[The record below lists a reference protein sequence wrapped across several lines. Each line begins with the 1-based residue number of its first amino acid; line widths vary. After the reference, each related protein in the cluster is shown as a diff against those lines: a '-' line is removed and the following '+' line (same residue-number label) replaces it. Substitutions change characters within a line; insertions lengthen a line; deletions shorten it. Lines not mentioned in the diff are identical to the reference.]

1 MKQRFYLMKE
11 LSALCS
17 VLLILG
23 FAAGLSRAGS
33 DQDLDLSERLS
44 EIYHNTP
51 PEQAHGMTRADLAKA
66 YREAPGG
73 TKVSPPAFQPH
84 QTFICRTCGL
94 IKADVDFLP
103 ANTQPAGPMDIITN
117 ISLPYIDF
125 AAPTNTGSNL
135 DAALTQE
142 LRAVQ
147 ADFDKI
153 KPGVTRAE
161 LDKLFERD
169 NGPMVEVP
177 DKHLFHQH
185 QKFDYRR
192 CSYIF
197 IDVDFRPS
205 PSTKERPTDVIT
217 KVSKPHIFAGPIG

>member
-1 MKQRFYLMKE
+1 MKKLPS
-11 LSALCS
+11 LWS
-17 VLLILG
+17 VLIILG

-33 DQDLDLSERLS
+33 DQDKNLAEKMVEVYD
-44 EIYHNTP
+44 NTP
-51 PEQAHGMTRADLAKA
+51 PEYAHGMTRADLAKA
-66 YREAPGG
+66 YREAPGD
-73 TKVSPPAFQPH
+73 TAVSPSAFRPH
-84 QTFICRTCGL
+84 QTFIYRACGL
-94 IKADVDFLP
+94 IKVDVDFRP
-103 ANTQPAGPMDIITN
+103 STAKPAGPADLITN
-117 ISLPYIDF
+117 SSLPYIDF

-147 ADFDKI
+147 ADFEKI

-185 QKFDYRR
+185 QKFDCRR
-192 CSYIF
+192 CGCIF
-197 IDVDFRPS
+197 IEVDFRPS
-205 PSTKERPTDVIT
+205 YSAKERPTDIIT
-217 KVSKPHIFAGPIG
+217 KVSKPYIFAGPIG